1 MSVEFS
7 SRHLRSSL
15 RDASDRGGLPAL
27 LTRLLVLILALLIG
41 AWVGV
46 LTIGCFKIL
55 GWIGSLWTPQLPTEL
70 VAVEWQYSAALGMT
84 LLVSALLAGQLLQA
98 IEGGRPQGPA
108 DLIHAA
114 QHDRDP
120 SGRNGVLSSLLG
132 IVSVTGGSTTGIFG
146 PLALLGGLITGFFGR
161 LWHNG
166 VPRDVWLGA
175 GASAA
180 VAAVFAAPLGA
191 ALFAQ
196 EAISRRFSAY
206 GFAPALACA
215 LGAYW
220 VMDTLQG
227 GGPLFTVAAAPA
239 LDMDTALIAL
249 VVGVVCGLVM
259 SLHILM
265 SAASPMLGKLSGIPL
280 SLRPLLPA
288 VVLFLI
294 SPLLPHMLGSGFAT
308 LALVFEGGLS
318 LELLVWLIIAKL
330 LLTSLC
336 IGFGFLG
343 DDVIPAMLIGAMLG
357 AAVATMLVNAGLS
370 AVAPYAIL
378 GAAASLAA
386 VIGAPMA
393 AIVIVLEMTGSYSW
407 AVLAAISVLVATQI
421 SRALAARSSFD
432 RQLEM
437 RGVMVNDDHRPRST
451 WVR

>member
-1 MSVEFS
+1 MG
-7 SRHLRSSL
+7 
-15 RDASDRGGLPAL
+15 DASDRGGFPAL
-27 LTRLLVLILALLIG
+27 LTRILVLTLALLIG
-41 AWVGV
+41 ALVGV
-46 LTIGCFKIL
+46 VTFGCFKLL
-55 GWIGSLWTPQLPTEL
+55 GWVSSLWAPQLPTEL
-70 VAVEWQYSAALGMT
+70 VAIEWQYSIALGMT

-98 IEGGRPQGPA
+98 IEGGRPQGAA

-114 QHDRDP
+114 QHDRDL
-120 SGRNGVLSSLLG
+120 SGRNGFVSSLLG
-132 IVSVTGGSTTGIFG
+132 VVSVTGGASTGIFG
-146 PLALLGGLITGFFGR
+146 PLALLGALLTSFFGR

-180 VAAVFAAPLGA
+180 LAAVFAAPLGA

-220 VMDTLQG
+220 VVNNLQG
-227 GGPLFTVAAAPA
+227 DGPLFTVAAAPA
-239 LDMDTALIAL
+239 LTMDTALIAL
-249 VVGVVCGLVM
+249 LVGIVCGLVM
-259 SLHILM
+259 SLHILIV
-265 SAASPMLGKLSGIPL
+265 AASPLLGKFSSIPL

-288 VVLFLI
+288 TVLFLV
-294 SPLLPHMLGSGFAT
+294 SPLLPHVLGSGFGAMG
-308 LALVFEGGLS
+308 LAFEGSLS
-318 LELLVWLIIAKL
+318 LQLIFWLIVAKL

-336 IGFGFLG
+336 IGFGFFG
-343 DDVIPAMLIGAMLG
+343 DDVVPALFIGAMLG
-357 AAVATMLVNAGLS
+357 AAVATMLGNAGLA
-370 AVAPYAIL
+370 AVAPYAML

-386 VIGAPMA
+386 VMGAPMA

-407 AVLAAISVLVATQI
+407 AALAAISVLVATQI

-437 RGVMVNDDHRPRST
+437 RGVTVNDDHRPRST

>member
-1 MSVEFS
+1 
-7 SRHLRSSL
+7 
-15 RDASDRGGLPAL
+15 
-27 LTRLLVLILALLIG
+27 
-41 AWVGV
+41 
-46 LTIGCFKIL
+46 
-55 GWIGSLWTPQLPTEL
+55 
-70 VAVEWQYSAALGMT
+70 
-84 LLVSALLAGQLLQA
+84 
-98 IEGGRPQGPA
+98 
-108 DLIHAA
+108 
-114 QHDRDP
+114 
-120 SGRNGVLSSLLG
+120 
-132 IVSVTGGSTTGIFG
+132 
-146 PLALLGGLITGFFGR
+146 LITGFFGR

-227 GGPLFTVAAAPA
+227 GGPIFTVAAAPA

-357 AAVATMLVNAGLS
+357 ATVATLLGNAGLG